1 MILDGLDGA
10 MEEYQ
15 QKRSRRPGSEICR
28 EIQMPT
34 SFGKAC
40 ENDDL
45 NGSDARNILALVF
58 TVVSVVHHYQSSKF
72 NLLLEYIYLSG
83 RLKPQVVATFNTFYL
98 GDVAL

>member
-1 MILDGLDGA
+1 MVLWKNTNRKDPEDQGVKSVDT
-10 MEEYQ
+10 
-15 QKRSRRPGSEICR
+15 
-28 EIQMPT
+28 QMPT

-83 RLKPQVVATFNTFYL
+83 RLEPQVVATFNTFYL

>member
-45 NGSDARNILALVF
+45 NG
-58 TVVSVVHHYQSSKF
+58 
-72 NLLLEYIYLSG
+72 
-83 RLKPQVVATFNTFYL
+83 
-98 GDVAL
+98 